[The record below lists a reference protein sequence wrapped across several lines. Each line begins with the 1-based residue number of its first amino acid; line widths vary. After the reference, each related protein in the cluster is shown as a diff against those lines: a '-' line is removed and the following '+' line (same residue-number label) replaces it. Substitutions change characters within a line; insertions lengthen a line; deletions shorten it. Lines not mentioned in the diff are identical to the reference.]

1 MLSTLLSV
9 LIVGLVLLL
18 FLAALLIF
26 RAMMYGRIPNEE
38 AAVEVI
44 EVEGPLVA
52 EHLAT
57 AIRVETISDLDHDK
71 INLSALDHFHT
82 ILERQYP
89 RLHAT
94 LKREKVS
101 GYSLLY
107 TWPGRALDLDP
118 VALLGHM
125 DVVPVDPSTLAA
137 WTHPPFSGVVA
148 EGMVWGRGT
157 LDIKCTVIT
166 VMEAV
171 ESLIKAGYQPER
183 TLYLGFGHDEE
194 IGGLNGARCIVELL
208 QQRGIQLAAVL
219 DEGGAIMENIV
230 PGMQLPVALL
240 GVTEKGHASF
250 ELSVEG
256 RAGHSSLPP
265 RHTAI
270 GVLARAIARLEE
282 RPMPE
287 NTKMVEMM
295 FGELGAF
302 LPFSLRLAL
311 ANSWLLG
318 GLIRKKMAA
327 SSTTNALIR
336 TSMAATMIR
345 GGVKDNILPA
355 QARAVINCRIFPGET
370 AETVRDH
377 IRKAVNDEAVLIS
390 LPEDGTW
397 EPSPVSPVKSPVY
410 QSLARTVRQVFPE
423 AVVAP
428 YLMTGASDSR
438 YYTAICSNV
447 YRFSPY
453 HMDSDLLKTIH
464 GTDERIPV
472 EGLERMVQFYAQLVK
487 TWTTVV
493 GEAN

>member
-9 LIVGLVLLL
+9 LIVGFVLLL

-44 EVEGPLVA
+44 AVEGPLVA
-52 EHLAT
+52 EHLAA
-57 AIRVETISDLDHDK
+57 AIQVETISDLDHDK

-94 LKREKVS
+94 LQREKVS

-107 TWPGRALDLDP
+107 TWPGRAQDLDP

-148 EGMVWGRGT
+148 DGMVWGRGT

-295 FGELGAF
+295 FGEL
-302 LPFSLRLAL
+302 
-311 ANSWLLG
+311 
-318 GLIRKKMAA
+318 
-327 SSTTNALIR
+327 
-336 TSMAATMIR
+336 
-345 GGVKDNILPA
+345 
-355 QARAVINCRIFPGET
+355 
-370 AETVRDH
+370 
-377 IRKAVNDEAVLIS
+377 
-390 LPEDGTW
+390 
-397 EPSPVSPVKSPVY
+397 
-410 QSLARTVRQVFPE
+410 
-423 AVVAP
+423 
-428 YLMTGASDSR
+428 
-438 YYTAICSNV
+438 
-447 YRFSPY
+447 
-453 HMDSDLLKTIH
+453 
-464 GTDERIPV
+464 
-472 EGLERMVQFYAQLVK
+472 
-487 TWTTVV
+487 
-493 GEAN
+493 